1 MYILNKKLMK
11 QLYEMTPIEILKT
24 LINGKMANGTI
35 IEDKTRIRLLNLVLP
50 IIRDFYKLSPN
61 NVPHLKEVYAAQ
73 QLIKDANHLL
83 RHELVDK
90 IENGISHGRI
100 SEKKKKKICLTLPT
114 E

>member
-1 MYILNKKLMK
+1 MKLNIQLHQMSPIDILH
-11 QLYEMTPIEILKT
+11 T
-24 LINGKMANGTI
+24 LIIGKMPNGTI
-35 IEDKTRIRLLNLVLP
+35 IEDKERVRLLNLILP
-50 IIRDFYKLSPN
+50 IVRDLYKLSPN
-61 NVPHLKEVYAAQ
+61 NVPHVKEVYAAQ

-90 IENGISHGRI
+90 IENGISHGSHGRI